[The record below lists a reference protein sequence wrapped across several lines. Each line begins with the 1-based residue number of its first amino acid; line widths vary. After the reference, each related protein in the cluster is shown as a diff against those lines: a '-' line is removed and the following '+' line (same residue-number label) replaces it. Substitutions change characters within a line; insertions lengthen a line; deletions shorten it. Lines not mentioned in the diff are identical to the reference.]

1 MASASGCPPEP
12 AGPVQEQTRPL
23 PFGKRGRPATPQPLT
38 EEQRQFAAENHNLIY
53 TYLWNR
59 RLEVD
64 DYYDIA
70 VFGYL
75 RAVKRYL
82 TEPRLRRYQFSTVAW
97 HSMRQ
102 SVTSFHRAEERRRE
116 TERKYLKTLPARP
129 PDPFEEL
136 EAKLLLHDLATVS
149 SQEQYDLASMRLQ
162 GLGCGD
168 CPYPRYERKAGLGT
182 FKRAVPGLSV
192 LVYLK
197 RKEVSN
203 P

>member
-12 AGPVQEQTRPL
+12 AGPVQEQTRPP
-23 PFGKRGRPATPQPLT
+23 PFGKRGRPATPQALT

-82 TEPRLRRYQFSTVAW
+82 TEPWLRRYQFSTVAW
-97 HSMRQ
+97 HAMRQ
-102 SVTSFHRAEERRRE
+102 SIASFHRAEERRRE
-116 TERKYLKTLPARP
+116 TERKYLKTLQARP

-136 EAKLLLHDLATVS
+136 EAKLLLHDLAAVS

-162 GLGCGD
+162 GYSVAETARIQGMSEK
-168 CPYPRYERKAGLGT
+168 RVRGLL
-182 FKRAVPGLSV
+182 RELYR
-192 LVYLK
+192 VYLCLYT
-197 RKEVSN
+197 
-203 P
+203 

>member
-12 AGPVQEQTRPL
+12 ASPVQEQTRPP
-23 PFGKRGRPATPQPLT
+23 PFGKRGRPATSQTLT

-82 TEPRLRRYQFSTVAW
+82 TEPWLRRYQFSTVAW
-97 HSMRQ
+97 HAMRQ
-102 SVTSFHRAEERRRE
+102 SIASFHRAEERRRE
-116 TERKYLKTLPARP
+116 TERKYLKTLQARP

-136 EAKLLLHDLATVS
+136 EAKLLLHDLAAVS

-162 GLGCGD
+162 GYSVAETARTQGMSEK
-168 CPYPRYERKAGLGT
+168 RVRGLL
-182 FKRAVPGLSV
+182 RELYR
-192 LVYLK
+192 VYLCLYT
-197 RKEVSN
+197 
-203 P
+203 